1 MAVPS
6 RHLQQHK
13 DPAYS
18 GLRGILETTRL
29 VAIAGGRLSWRLAIV
44 VSDWIRGVDL
54 RWLPSPVARVQP
66 WRLILGAL
74 AVLIPAT
81 LMALLAPEMPVST
94 PGIVL
99 LAAVAFSAYFAD
111 WPGGLTA
118 LGFAALFLSFF
129 FLGDEAG
136 FRLPDGGVDRFG
148 FVTTVVCG
156 FGIVWLIERVKRES
170 EDNRRIAVAARA
182 AANALASME
191 RTATPRANGNEDE
204 RQRFLAS
211 VLNAMV
217 RVNRAHAGALFLHDV
232 RRGCLVMTASYGLGG
247 DEAELLQSVPSND
260 ELLGAVAIERRPL
273 IVPDMRFLSRSTSSC
288 LARTR
293 LGAVLAVP
301 MVGADERVVGVAL
314 TGLLVRHR
322 FSPTEVAKLEA
333 LAARAVS
340 LIDAVDFA
348 DERESLLQKAHE
360 ARRRLESVIG
370 TMPEAVIIAA
380 PPDGRVVG
388 YNAAAEEIL
397 GPLANVDGQFEI
409 SSRLKFVGSEGDGTP
424 LLPHIGALQ
433 SGEVISGVELIVTR
447 PDGRETP
454 VLASAAPIREPDGS
468 IAAVVTVFRD
478 IVALKEASRIKD
490 EFVSVV
496 SHELRSPLTP
506 IRGFVQ
512 LVARDLDREGG
523 HGNHVV
529 WLNSIA
535 GHVDRM
541 TRLVDDLLDVSRLK
555 AGSLDIRPE
564 PSDLVK
570 ICRDVI
576 HAKTASAGD
585 HRLELVAHAPEIRG
599 EWDNDRLH
607 QVLDNLIS
615 NSIKY
620 SPDGGVVTIDV
631 AKEDSSSEAVLTVSD
646 QGSGI
651 PEADKARIFSPFFR
665 TREATESQI
674 AGLGLGL
681 YICHELVAAHGGTIT
696 AGNADG
702 GGASFTIRL
711 PIQVPALVA

>member
-1 MAVPS
+1 VVETVLSAAV
-6 RHLQQHK
+6 
-13 DPAYS
+13 AF
-18 GLRGILETTRL
+18 
-29 VAIAGGRLSWRLAIV
+29 GRFSWRVAIV
-44 VSDWIRGVDL
+44 VSDWLRGVDL
-54 RWLPSPVARVQP
+54 RWLPSPVARIQP

-81 LMALLAPEMPVST
+81 LLALLAPEMPVST

-99 LAAVAFSAYFAD
+99 LAAVAFSAYLAD
-111 WPGGLTA
+111 WLGGLTA
-118 LGFAALFLSFF
+118 LGFATLFLSFF
-129 FLGDEAG
+129 FLGDETG
-136 FRLPDGGVDRFG
+136 FQLPNSGADRIG

-156 FGIVWLIERVKRES
+156 FGIVWLIERVKQES
-170 EDNRRIAVAARA
+170 EDSRRIAFAARA

-191 RTATPRANGNEDE
+191 RTATPRASHNEDD

-232 RRGCLVMTASYGLGG
+232 QRGCLVMTASYGLGS
-247 DEAELLQSVPSND
+247 DEAEILQTVSSDD
-260 ELLGAVAIERRPL
+260 ELLGAVAIERRPV
-273 IVPDMRFLSRSTSSC
+273 IVPDMRFLARSTTSC

-293 LGAVLAVP
+293 LGAAIAVP
-301 MVGADERVVGVAL
+301 MVGTDERVVGVAL

-333 LAARAVS
+333 LATRAVS

-348 DERESLLQKAHE
+348 DERELLLQRAHE
-360 ARRRLESVIG
+360 ARRRLELVIG
-370 TMPEAVIIAA
+370 TMPEAVVIAA
-380 PPDGRVVG
+380 PPDGRIVG

-397 GPLANVDGQFEI
+397 GPLASTDGQFEI
-409 SSRLKFVGSEGDGTP
+409 SSRLKFHGGEGDAKP
-424 LLPHIGALQ
+424 LLPHIAALE
-433 SGEVISGVELIVTR
+433 SGEVISGIELIVTR

-478 IVALKEASRIKD
+478 IAALKEASRIKD

-512 LVARDLDREGG
+512 LVAKDLDREGG

-564 PSDLVK
+564 PCDLVK
-570 ICRDVI
+570 ICRDVV

-585 HRLELVAHAPEIRG
+585 HRLELVAHSPAVRG

-607 QVLDNLIS
+607 QVLDNLLS

-631 AKEDSSSEAVLTVSD
+631 AEDASTGEAVLTVSD
-646 QGSGI
+646 KGSGI
-651 PEADKARIFSPFFR
+651 SEADKARIFSPFFR

-681 YICHELVAAHGGTIT
+681 YICHELVAAHGGTIH
-696 AGNADG
+696 AGNAKD
-702 GGASFTIRL
+702 GGASFTVRL
-711 PIQVPALVA
+711 PMKVIAAVA